1 MAEVMSLL
9 IVDDRQD
16 NLLILSSLV
25 SEYFPTI
32 KIFTAPSA
40 ADGIKLA
47 IKRKISVALIDVQ
60 MPEMDGIEMCR
71 QLKIDPRTRQMALI
85 LLTSH
90 SADPGLKAKGL
101 EAGADDFINR
111 PFDNSEFVARVKVML
126 RIKRAEDD
134 LSGRNQHLEEELAV
148 MVTQRTQELEQEL
161 AERKQVE
168 RALTD
173 AHEELN
179 RSSEFLSRTSE
190 MAKVGGW
197 EFDLLNNKHYW
208 TQETYRIHEI
218 DPSLE
223 PGLDMGIS
231 CYAPDAQQ
239 KVLAAVEAC
248 STHGTPYDLEV
259 PFITATGRH
268 IWVRT
273 QGFALTENGKVSKL
287 RGSFQDITD
296 RKRTE
301 SALRESEEQHRS
313 ILYTAM
319 DGFWRVDMQ
328 GQLLEVNMSYCRMSG
343 YSEEELLSM
352 SIPDL
357 EEIETSADTAAR
369 IQKIAE
375 SGEARFESRHR
386 RKDGSSFAVQ
396 VNVQYKPENGGNMV
410 VFIADITQ
418 SKKYQ
423 EKLDHMAHFDMLTG
437 LPNRALF
444 IDRFQQT
451 MAQSKR
457 AGNQLAICFLD
468 LDNFKPIND
477 GHGHNAGDQILIE
490 VAQRIKTT
498 IREGDT
504 VSRQGGDEFALLLSN
519 IESASQ
525 YQQLLDRILH
535 SLSQAYIID
544 GYSHYIS
551 ASIGLTLYPL
561 DDSNLDTLLRHAD
574 IAMYEAK
581 VAGKNQH
588 RLFSIQQDQK
598 AFAKH
603 HRLDEIKHALV
614 NNEFCFYYQPK
625 VNMLTGDVFGAEALI
640 RWQHPDKGLIPPL
653 EFLPI
658 IDGTQL
664 ELEIGEW
671 VINEAL
677 AQLDAWQKQS
687 IQLEVSINISSNHLL
702 SNNFFSQ
709 LEEAFAKHTEVDS
722 ARLQLEILESS
733 ELGDVDTICDIIKMC
748 QDTLGCNFALDDFGT
763 GYSSLTHLRNLP
775 INTIK
780 IDQTFVRDMLVDTND
795 KAIIEG
801 VIGLADAFH
810 RKVIAEGV
818 ETTEHGQMLIA
829 MGCEE
834 AQGYGI
840 AKPMPAK
847 NIPNWLSHY
856 IPNKDWLNCVNQ
868 HINTKR

>member
-1 MAEVMSLL
+1 MSEVMSVL

-16 NLLILSSLV
+16 NLLILSSLI

-32 KIFTAPSA
+32 EIFTAPSA

-47 IKRKISVALIDVQ
+47 INRNIDVALIDVQ
-60 MPEMDGIEMCR
+60 MPEMNGIEMCR
-71 QLKIDPRTRQMALI
+71 QLKVDPRTRQMALI

-90 SADPGLKAKGL
+90 SADPGLKVNGL

-111 PFDNSEFVARVKVML
+111 PFDNIEFVARVKVML
-126 RIKRAEDD
+126 RIKGAEND
-134 LSGRNQHLEEELAV
+134 LYKLNQDLEHDLV
-148 MVTQRTQELEQEL
+148 DMVASRTRELEQEL
-161 AERKQVE
+161 AER
-168 RALTD
+168 
-173 AHEELN
+173 H
-179 RSSEFLSRTSE
+179 
-190 MAKVGGW
+190 
-197 EFDLLNNKHYW
+197 
-208 TQETYRIHEI
+208 RI
-218 DPSLE
+218 
-223 PGLDMGIS
+223 
-231 CYAPDAQQ
+231 
-239 KVLAAVEAC
+239 
-248 STHGTPYDLEV
+248 
-259 PFITATGRH
+259 
-268 IWVRT
+268 
-273 QGFALTENGKVSKL
+273 
-287 RGSFQDITD
+287 
-296 RKRTE
+296 E

-313 ILYTAM
+313 ILHTAM

-328 GQLLEVNMSYCRMSG
+328 GRLLEVNMSYCRMSG
-343 YSEEELLSM
+343 YREGELLSM

-357 EEIETSADTAAR
+357 EAVETSADTAAR

-410 VFIADITQ
+410 VFIADITE

-444 IDRFQQT
+444 IDRFQQA

-468 LDNFKPIND
+468 LDDFKPIND
-477 GHGHNAGDQILIE
+477 GHGHSVGDQLLIE

-504 VSRQGGDEFALLLSN
+504 VSRQGGDEFAILLSN
-519 IESASQ
+519 IESDNQ
-525 YQQLLDRILH
+525 YQQLLDRILL

-544 GYSHYIS
+544 DYSHYIS

-581 VAGKNQH
+581 VAGKNQYC
-588 RLFSIQQDQK
+588 LFSIQQDQQ
-598 AFAKH
+598 AFARH
-603 HRLDEIKHALV
+603 HRLDEIKHALE
-614 NNEFCFYYQPK
+614 NNEFCFHYQPK
-625 VNMLTGDVFGAEALI
+625 VNMVTGDVFGAEALI
-640 RWQHPDKGLIPPL
+640 RWYHPDKGLIPPL
-653 EFLPI
+653 DFLPI

-671 VINEAL
+671 VINQAL
-677 AQLDAWQKQS
+677 TQLNAWQQQG
-687 IQLEVSINISSNHLL
+687 IQLEVSINISSKHLL
-702 SNNFFSQ
+702 SNHFFSQ
-709 LEEAFAKHTEVDS
+709 LEEAFARHTEVDS
-722 ARLQLEILESS
+722 AYLQLEILESS
-733 ELGDVDTICDIIKMC
+733 ELGDVDTIRDIIQLC
-748 QDTLGCNFALDDFGT
+748 QDNFGVNFALDDFGT

-775 INTIK
+775 VDTVK
-780 IDQTFVRDMLVDTND
+780 IDQTFVRDMLVDSND

-847 NIPNWLSHY
+847 NIPNWLSNY

-868 HINTKR
+868 HKKMKSGLSLD